1 MARVPGL
8 RNLVVPMREGAG
20 RLRSRGA
27 LPQESNCRRSK
38 LDATRWVWI
47 RSRARPCSRTGTL
60 CCRPGTPLVD
70 AFAAV
75 ACSTL
80 PMSRLRLASDAHRS
94 PFKTGRSVP
103 AALATPRITF
113 PGAIHRPRT
122 PATRTGSGKAAHP
135 GHGGV
140 HRGGS
145 RLRGGRFVR
154 SGAPGAAPW
163 PASPGDDVPCDA
175 HARRGRSPS
184 RWVFRA
190 RLQDGGAAR
199 GRRTPRSRPLAP

>member
-1 MARVPGL
+1 
-8 RNLVVPMREGAG
+8 MREGAG

-27 LPQESNCRRSK
+27 LPLESNCRRSK

-47 RSRARPCSRTGTL
+47 RSRVRPCFRTGTL
-60 CCRPGTPLVD
+60 CCRPGTPLAD

-80 PMSRLRLASDAHRS
+80 PMSRLRLASDARRS
-94 PFKTGRSVP
+94 PFKTGRSLP
-103 AALATPRITF
+103 AALATCRITS
-113 PGAIHRPRT
+113 PRAMQTNRPRT
-122 PATRTGSGKAAHP
+122 RTKRTGSGKSAHP
-135 GHGGV
+135 GRGGV
-140 HRGGS
+140 HRSGP
-145 RLRGGRFVR
+145 RLRGGRSVR
-154 SGAPGAAPW
+154 SSAPGAAPW